1 MLFPFRGSKLRLHP
15 WRGLTAHI
23 LRHGVHLNGVASLP
37 LLITHLLGELWLI
50 VGLVLREE
58 LLVLAIYHWWAAAL
72 LKVRHKQII
81 IHHELPLYLTS
92 RSAHRLPQAPYKRY
106 VNKLL
111 TGILLADDR
120 GPFNADCLIIPL
132 LPRFVDYSI
141 CLAQDLPQCE
151 VIAGQ
156 VALQIHE
163 LAPLE
168 NYIDN

>member
-1 MLFPFRGSKLRLHP
+1 M
-15 WRGLTAHI
+15 
-23 LRHGVHLNGVASLP
+23 
-37 LLITHLLGELWLI
+37 
-50 VGLVLREE
+50 
-58 LLVLAIYHWWAAAL
+58 
-72 LKVRHKQII
+72 
-81 IHHELPLYLTS
+81 
-92 RSAHRLPQAPYKRY
+92 
-106 VNKLL
+106 NKLL